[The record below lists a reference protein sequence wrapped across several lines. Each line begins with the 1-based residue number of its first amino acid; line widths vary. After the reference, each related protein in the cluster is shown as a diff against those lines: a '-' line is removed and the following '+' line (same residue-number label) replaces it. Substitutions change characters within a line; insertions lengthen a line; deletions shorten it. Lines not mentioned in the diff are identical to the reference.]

1 MATLTLEAPAKINL
15 FLDVKSHRTNEG
27 YHLLDTLMVPVSL
40 YDSLTIEIDPLEDG
54 PMRPPVETPPIGIRF
69 SPELSCETH
78 ASSVYKALL
87 AMHHAFREGVF
98 ENSFRVAVDKRIPEK
113 SGLGGGSSDA
123 AAIILA
129 LCRLWKL
136 DPLSAEV
143 IEVAAK
149 IGADV
154 PFFLYSSVCSKES
167 NERGAAYLQGIGE
180 ELVCTL
186 DALNL
191 NLVLIK
197 APQAQ
202 IATAEAYAL
211 FDQEHSGSK
220 NTQQFLTA
228 YKAAVAAP
236 DVFSA
241 HAVVP
246 QNLMAPTAQELFAAM
261 GNNLE
266 PIAIKLDPSIEEV
279 RRYLIAQP
287 SVGATMLAGSGAAL
301 FGICPALKDC
311 EDIAF
316 DAAQKGW
323 WAQAV
328 STKCT
333 GLSLLAL

>member
-1 MATLTLEAPAKINL
+1 MATFTLEAPAKINL
-15 FLDVKSHRTNEG
+15 FLGVKSQLTNEG

-40 YDSLTIEIDPLEDG
+40 YDSLTVEANLLQNGPLRDQDDA
-54 PMRPPVETPPIGIRF
+54 PPIDIRF

-87 AMHHAFREGVF
+87 VMHDAFRGGVF

-123 AAIILA
+123 AAIILV
-129 LCRLWKL
+129 LCCLWDL
-136 DPLSAEV
+136 NPLSSEV
-143 IEVAAK
+143 IEVATK

-154 PFFLYSSVCSKES
+154 PFFLYSSARGKDS

-211 FDQEHSGSK
+211 FDKEHPGSK

-236 DVFSA
+236 GVFSA

-266 PIAIKLDPSIEEV
+266 PIAIKLDPSIEKV

-287 SVGATMLAGSGAAL
+287 SVVATMLAGSGAAM

-333 GLSLLAL
+333 GLSLLTL

>member
-1 MATLTLEAPAKINL
+1 MATFTLEAPAKINL
-15 FLDVKSHRTNEG
+15 FLDVKSQLTKEG

-40 YDSLTIEIDPLEDG
+40 YDSITVEIDPLEDG
-54 PMRPPVETPPIGIRF
+54 PVRAQDDAPPIDIRF
-69 SPELSCETH
+69 SPGLSCETH

-87 AMHHAFREGVF
+87 AMHDAFREGVF

-129 LCRLWKL
+129 LCYLWKL

-167 NERGAAYLQGIGE
+167 NKRGAAYLQGIGE
-180 ELVCTL
+180 ELVCNL

-211 FDQEHSGSK
+211 FDQEHPAGK
-220 NTQQFLTA
+220 NIPQFLSA

-236 DVFSA
+236 DIFSA

-287 SVGATMLAGSGAAL
+287 SVVATMLAGSGAAM

-333 GLSLLAL
+333 GLSLLTL

>member
-1 MATLTLEAPAKINL
+1 MATFTLEAPAKINL
-15 FLDVKSHRTNEG
+15 FLDVKSHLTNEG

-40 YDSLTIEIDPLEDG
+40 YDSLTVEVTPLQDG
-54 PMRPPVETPPIGIRF
+54 PMRPPVETPPIDIRF

-87 AMHHAFREGVF
+87 AMHDAFREGVF
-98 ENSFRVAVDKRIPEK
+98 ENFFRVAVDKRIPEK

-129 LCRLWKL
+129 LCCLWKL

-143 IEVAAK
+143 IEVATK

-154 PFFLYSSVCSKES
+154 PFFLFSSVRGEDS
-167 NERGAAYLQGIGE
+167 NVRGAAYLQGIGD

-211 FDQEHSGSK
+211 FDKEYPGGK
-220 NTQQFLTA
+220 NIQQFLAA

-266 PIAIKLDPSIEEV
+266 PIAIKLDRSIEEV

-287 SVGATMLAGSGAAL
+287 SVVATMLAGSGAAM

-311 EDIAF
+311 EGIAF

-333 GLSLLAL
+333 ELNLLAL

>member
-1 MATLTLEAPAKINL
+1 MATFTLEAPAKINL

-40 YDSLTIEIDPLEDG
+40 YDSLTVEIDPLEDG
-54 PMRPPVETPPIGIRF
+54 PMSPPVETPPINIRF
-69 SPELSCETH
+69 SPELSCEAH

-87 AMHHAFREGVF
+87 AMHDAFREGVF

-129 LCRLWKL
+129 LCRLWEL
-136 DPLSAEV
+136 DPLSTEI
-143 IEVAAK
+143 IEVASK

-167 NERGAAYLQGIGE
+167 NGRGAAYLQGIGE

-211 FDQEHSGSK
+211 FDQEHPGGK
-220 NTQQFLTA
+220 NIQQFLSA

-241 HAVVP
+241 PAVVP

-266 PIAIKLDPSIEEV
+266 PLAIKLDSSIEEV
-279 RRYLIAQP
+279 RHYLIAQP
-287 SVGATMLAGSGAAL
+287 SVVATMLAGSGAAM

-333 GLSLLAL
+333 GLSLLAF